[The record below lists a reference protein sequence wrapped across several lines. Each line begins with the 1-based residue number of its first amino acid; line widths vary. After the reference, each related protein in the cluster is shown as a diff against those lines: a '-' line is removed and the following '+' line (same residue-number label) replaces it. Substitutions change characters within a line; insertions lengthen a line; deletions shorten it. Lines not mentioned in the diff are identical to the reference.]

1 MLAKFAK
8 RIFGSANDRFIKGLR
23 QQVEAMNALEPSL
36 QALSDTDLAARTAA
50 FRQQLADGAALDD
63 LLVEAFATVREAA
76 RRTLGQRHFDVQLL
90 GGIVLHKGMIAEMKT
105 GEGKTLVATLAVYLN
120 ALQGKGVHVVT
131 VNDYLAR
138 RDSEWMGQIYRF
150 LGLTVGCI
158 VHGLNDLQRRE
169 AYAADVTYGTNNE
182 YGFDYLRDNMKRRL
196 TDVVQREF
204 NYAIVDEVDSILVDE
219 ARTPLIISGPA
230 SDSSDFYRQVDK
242 IIPSLVPADYEKD
255 EKARA
260 VTLTDEGTHKLE
272 ELLRGA
278 GLLKEGT
285 LYDLVN
291 INLLHHSQQGLRAHT
306 LFQRDTDYIVKDDK
320 VIIIDEFTGRMMEG
334 RRYSDGLHQALE
346 AKEGVTVQQENQT
359 LASITFQNY
368 FRLYPKLSGMTGT
381 AMTEAQEFGDIYGLE
396 VIEIP
401 TNVPVARQDGDDEV
415 YRSVE
420 EKFAAIAQKIKE
432 CHARHQPVLVG
443 TVSIEKSEMLSAR
456 LKQEK
461 IPHHVLN
468 ARYHEQEAFIIAQA
482 GAPGGVTIATNMAGR
497 GTDIQLGG
505 NVDMRV
511 KQETEKLTDETEKRR
526 ATERI
531 KAEVLANREI
541 VLKAGGL
548 FVIGT
553 ERHESRRIDNQLR
566 GRSGRQGDPGG
577 SLFFL
582 SLQDDLMRIFG
593 SERLEGVLTRLGLK
607 DGEAITHPWVNKA
620 LEKAQQKVEAR
631 NYDIRKNLLRF
642 DNVMNDQRK
651 VVYEQRRD
659 IMREED
665 VHDTVVDMRTE
676 VIDEMVGR
684 FIPKGAYAEQWDAG
698 ALHEES
704 RRLLNLDLPVKDWV
718 GEEGIADQEIQER
731 ITQAADKLMA
741 ERTALI
747 TPGIMR
753 ALEKEVV
760 LVILDKQWKDHLLS
774 LDHLRH
780 GIGLRSYAQRDPL
793 IEYKR
798 EAFDLF
804 EAMLSE
810 VRQEVTQV
818 LTHVDFKPRDGAPP
832 PSVPEP
838 DPSKLR
844 ESRED
849 PALVGADAPMASGVA
864 QGGTGVPPFGAASD
878 SRLVQSTVRNAP
890 PAGIALDPKD
900 PNTWGKVQ
908 RNAPCPCGSGKKF
921 KHCHG
926 TAG

>member
-1 MLAKFAK
+1 MLANIAK

-23 QQVEAMNALEPSL
+23 QQVAAINALEPQL
-36 QALSDTDLAARTAA
+36 KALGDEALAGRTAE
-50 FRQQLADGAALDD
+50 FRQRLAEGAALDS

-90 GGIVLHKGMIAEMKT
+90 GGMVLHRGMISEMKT

-120 ALQGKGVHVVT
+120 ALAGKGVHVVT

-138 RDSEWMGQIYRF
+138 RDSEWMGQVYRF
-150 LGLTVGCI
+150 LGLSVGCI
-158 VHGLNDLQRRE
+158 VHGLNDQQRRE

-230 SDSSDFYRQVDK
+230 SDSSELYRRVDK
-242 IIPSLVPADYEKD
+242 LIPKLAAGDFEKD

-260 VTLTDEGTHKLE
+260 VTFTDEGTHRIE
-272 ELLRGA
+272 ALLAEA
-278 GLLKEGT
+278 GMLKEGS
-285 LYDLVN
+285 LYDLQN
-291 INLLHHSQQGLRAHT
+291 INLLHHSQQALRAHQ

-334 RRYSDGLHQALE
+334 RRFSDGLHQALE

-368 FRLYPKLSGMTGT
+368 FRLYPKLAGMTGT
-381 AMTEAQEFGDIYGLE
+381 AMTEAQEFADIYGLE
-396 VIEIP
+396 VIEVP
-401 TNVPVARQDGDDEV
+401 TNVPVARLDGDDEV

-420 EKFAAIAQKIKE
+420 EKFDAIVKKIKE
-432 CHARHQPVLVG
+432 CHARRQPVLVG
-443 TVSIEKSEMLSAR
+443 TVSIEKSELLSAR
-456 LKQEK
+456 LKQDR
-461 IPHHVLN
+461 IPHQVLN

-511 KQETEKLTDETEKRR
+511 RQETAELTDETEKRR

-531 KAEVLANREI
+531 KAEVAANREI

-577 SLFFL
+577 SLFYL

-593 SERLEGVLTRLGLK
+593 SERLEGVLKRLGLK

-631 NYDIRKNLLRF
+631 NYEIRKNLLRF

-659 IMREED
+659 IMRVDD
-665 VHDTVVDMRTE
+665 VHETVVDMRRE
-676 VIDEMVGR
+676 VIQDLVTR
-684 FIPKGAYAEQWDAG
+684 CIPPGAYSEQWNTG
-698 ALHEES
+698 LLHEEA
-704 RRLLNLDLPVKDWV
+704 RRLLNLDLPVKDWAE
-718 GEEGIADQEIQER
+718 EEGIADREIEER
-731 ITQAADKLMA
+731 LTAASEKLMA
-741 ERTALI
+741 ERLARI
-747 TPGIMR
+747 TPAVMR

-780 GIGLRSYAQRDPL
+780 GISLRAYAQRDPL

-804 EAMLSE
+804 EQMLTE

-818 LTHVDFKPRDGAPP
+818 LSHVDFAPREGAAVPKA
-832 PSVPEP
+832 PEP
-838 DPSKLR
+838 DTSRLR
-844 ESRED
+844 ETRED
-849 PALVGADAPMASGVA
+849 PALVGAAAAPAPAPGA
-864 QGGTGVPPFGAASD
+864 FGAQAP
-878 SRLVQSTVRNAP
+878 RMVQSTVRHAP
-890 PAGIALDPKD
+890 PQGVALDPND
-900 PNTWGKVQ
+900 PSTWGKVQ

-926 TAG
+926 TQN